1 MRVLIDEDSAVQ
13 LLEPLRHLLPRHH
26 VDHITQVKWAAKK
39 DHSVLADAKRAR
51 YHVFI
56 TKDRSQL
63 SDPKECAAIK
73 KSGLHHVRYRER
85 RQGLDGLALA
95 LGAVIAA
102 MPMVMVEL
110 ENADSQMLVQ
120 IVALEPGRRYVLNDP
135 RKKPPSQYW
144 PR

>member
-13 LLEPLRHLLPRHH
+13 LVEPLRHLLPHHH
-26 VDHITQVKWAAKK
+26 VDHITQVNWAAKK
-39 DHSVLADAKRAR
+39 DHSVLADAKRTR
-51 YHVFI
+51 YQVFI

-63 SDPKECAAIK
+63 NDPKECAAIK

-85 RQGLDGLALA
+85 HPGLQGLALA

-102 MPMVMVEL
+102 MPAVMDEL
-110 ENADSQMLVQ
+110 ENADGQMLVQ
-120 IVALEPGRRYVLNDP
+120 IVSLEPARRYVLIDP
-135 RKKPPSQYW
+135 RKKPPAYW